1 MVILKMKYYKG
12 KVDMTDSYISLKGKT
27 AVITGAGQAEKN
39 WHQCKSV

>member
-1 MVILKMKYYKG
+1 MVKLKMKYYKG

-27 AVITGAGQAEKN
+27 AVITGAEQAEKN

>member
-1 MVILKMKYYKG
+1 
-12 KVDMTDSYISLKGKT
+12 MTGGGGGGGSSDDCTAAANDVLKGKT